1 MRNFVF
7 RHQPPATTRNAL
19 LAGGGSMCAVA
30 ALGFT
35 QDLAGLTMLFAPL
48 GATCVLLFAVP
59 QSPLSQPAHV
69 IFGHALAGLI
79 GAGANLLLPDSIW
92 IAAMAV
98 GLAIAGMVAL
108 RITHPPAGA
117 TTLVSYASGH
127 SALFLAFPILSG
139 AVALVFFATLYHRIT
154 GHGYPIEAPANT

>member
-1 MRNFVF
+1 MF
-7 RHQPPATTRNAL
+7 
-19 LAGGGSMCAVA
+19 AVA
-30 ALGFT
+30 ALGLT
-35 QDLAGLTMLFAPL
+35 QDLAGLAMLFAPL
-48 GATCVLLFAVP
+48 GATCVLVFAVP

-69 IFGHALAGLI
+69 VFGHALAGAI
-79 GAGANLLLPDSIW
+79 GVGAHMMLPGNIW
-92 IAAMAV
+92 VAALAV
-98 GLAIAGMVAL
+98 GLGIAGMVAL

-154 GHGYPIEAPANT
+154 GHTYPLKPPPHA